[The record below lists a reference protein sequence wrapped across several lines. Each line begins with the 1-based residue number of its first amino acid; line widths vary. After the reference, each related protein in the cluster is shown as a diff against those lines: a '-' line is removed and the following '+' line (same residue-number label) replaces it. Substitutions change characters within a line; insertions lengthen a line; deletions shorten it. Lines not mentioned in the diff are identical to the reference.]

1 MKIFS
6 PIILYS
12 ATVVGLMTAG
22 TLFMMHDR
30 YNCMMQDRS
39 SFEDRMLEKACL
51 IFFIPVILVPFTH
64 WYECG
69 ETRDS

>member
-12 ATVVGLMTAG
+12 ATVVGLVTAG

-30 YNCMMQDRS
+30 YNRMIQESS
-39 SFEDRMLEKACL
+39 SFGDRML
-51 IFFIPVILVPFTH
+51 
-64 WYECG
+64 
-69 ETRDS
+69 